1 MSTNEKLREVLDPIA
16 ELHDITIVDIKFL
29 NGGIIEIPIMKSDKT
44 MDLETSSKMG
54 ELFAD
59 ALEHV
64 EGMDYDYMLDVC
76 SPGAERV
83 LNNPEE
89 IEAEVG
95 NHVYVKLKNPKAG
108 FFEIYGDLDEVTA
121 ESITIGYMEK
131 TRRKTFDIDT
141 DNISVIRLAIKL

>member
-1 MSTNEKLREVLDPIA
+1 MSTSVKLREVLEPIA
-16 ELHDITIVDIKFL
+16 AQHDITIVDIKFL
-29 NGGIIEIPIMKSDKT
+29 QGKVIEIPIMKSDKT
-44 MDLETSSKMG
+44 MDLETSSMMG
-54 ELFAD
+54 SLFAD

-83 LNNPEE
+83 LNSQKE
-89 IEAEVG
+89 IEDELG

-108 FFEIYGDLDEVTA
+108 IFEIYGDLDEVTA
-121 ESITIGYMEK
+121 ESITIGYMDK
-131 TRRKTFDIDT
+131 TRKKTFDIDT